1 MKAVIVWKDNTDY
14 SREVLDWVNEFEK
27 RTGKEIESI
36 DPESIDGENFARVYD
51 VVEYPTIFGL
61 DNSGKVLE
69 SWRGT
74 PLPRIDEV
82 SYYAELK
89 KV

>member
-1 MKAVIVWKDNTDY
+1 MRAVIVWKDNTDY
-14 SREVLDWVNEFEK
+14 SREVIDWLNEFSK
-27 RTGKEIESI
+27 RTGKEVESI
-36 DPESIDGENFARVYD
+36 DPESIDGESFTRVYD
-51 VVEYPTIFGL
+51 VVEYPTILAL
-61 DNSGKVLE
+61 DNEGKVLE

-82 SYYAELK
+82 SYYAETK

>member
-1 MKAVIVWKDNTDY
+1 MRAIIVWRDNTDY
-14 SREVLDWVNEFEK
+14 SREVIDWLSEFEK
-27 RTGKEIESI
+27 RTGKEVESVDPDSSEGSSFIE
-36 DPESIDGENFARVYD
+36 AYD
-51 VVEYPTIFGL
+51 VVEYPTILGL
-61 DNSGKVLE
+61 DDSGRVLD

-82 SYYAELK
+82 SYYAEIK